1 MNTHRRTHGFTLI
14 EVLVA
19 SAITA
24 LIGIIAYG
32 FLGSALDAQTS
43 QQRQADRL
51 NELNLFFVVL
61 ARDVRQAVKRP
72 IRTEFGEET
81 EPAVF
86 GGPGTEYLLSLTRGG
101 WYNPRGVVRSSLQR
115 VAYGL
120 NDKQEIERA
129 AWQMLDRASDQN
141 IYKSVVLTGVEE
153 VYFRFLEQNQL
164 RVDDD
169 EIAKEWSESWP
180 PESVQLQQG
189 QTYEELPVAIEIT
202 LTLQDLGEVRRI
214 YALAVEKKVALL

>member
-1 MNTHRRTHGFTLI
+1 MTRATCTRGFTLI

-24 LIGIIAYG
+24 IIGIIAYG
-32 FLGSALDAQTS
+32 FLGSALDAQGS
-43 QQRQADRL
+43 QQQQADRL
-51 NELNLFFVVL
+51 NELNLFFVAL
-61 ARDVRQAVKRP
+61 ARDVRQVVNRP
-72 IRTEFGEET
+72 IRTEFGTES

-101 WYNPRGVVRSSLQR
+101 WYNPRGAARSSLQR

-120 NDKQEIERA
+120 NEEQEIQRV
-129 AWQMLDRASDQN
+129 AWYMLDRASDQN
-141 IYKSVVLTGVEE
+141 VYKAVALTGVEE
-153 VYFRFLEQNQL
+153 VFFRFLEQKQV

-169 EIAKEWSESWP
+169 EVAKEWSDSWP
-180 PESVQLQQG
+180 PGSFQPQPG
-189 QTYEELPVAIEIT
+189 QTYNELPVAIEIT

-214 YALAVEKKVALL
+214 FAPAVEKEQ